1 VPESPDV
8 EFTSVWTTKSRQ
20 NPPSYVSQSVG
31 SGSIGSFSSNA
42 SNDKV
47 LIAKCSFNDQYG
59 SMTWLSSIDFILSM
73 SQLWMK
79 IGWGQ
84 APLMSCVT
92 FSALTML
99 VGNTKPRVG
108 TYQSPPS
115 FLIPSFPH
123 LLLCLLLS
131 FLFTFPFLTCSV
143 FFSCF
148 SILSHSTRIIPLRFQ
163 AGCRRRRLNLALVF
177 CVDFMLSVFLS

>member
-1 VPESPDV
+1 MPESPDV

-59 SMTWLSSIDFILSM
+59 SMTWLSSIDFILSR

-108 TYQSPPS
+108 TYQSPLPSLSLHFPTYYSIFYYLS
-115 FLIPSFPH
+115 FLIFPFLLAPSFFLAFPSFP
-123 LLLCLLLS
+123 
-131 FLFTFPFLTCSV
+131 
-143 FFSCF
+143 
-148 SILSHSTRIIPLRFQ
+148 ILPE
-163 AGCRRRRLNLALVF
+163 
-177 CVDFMLSVFLS
+177 